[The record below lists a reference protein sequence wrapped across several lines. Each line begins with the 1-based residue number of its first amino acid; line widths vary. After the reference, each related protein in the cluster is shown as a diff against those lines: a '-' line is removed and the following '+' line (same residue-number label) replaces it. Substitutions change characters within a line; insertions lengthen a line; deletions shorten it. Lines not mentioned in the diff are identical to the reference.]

1 MEPIG
6 LGTESIEEEIKQQ
19 FPNKNVVRVDRDS
32 VKSGDSFEI
41 ILRSIEEKKV
51 DIVIG
56 TQMISKGLDFENVTL
71 VGVVDADSR
80 LYSIDFRAEER
91 LAQLLIQVTGRAGRG
106 GKAGEMVLQTHRPD
120 NPVLRRVIDEGYE
133 TYSNLALA
141 ERELAQLPPYVSMVI
156 IRAESQ
162 QVSRPKSF
170 LLGVKKLLEKDSDG
184 KLKVTDPIPAL
195 MAQRAGRHRYLLV
208 IRVMKK
214 SDIHNFIQ
222 STIPDIENLARKIK
236 LRWAIDVDPHD
247 TL

>member
-1 MEPIG
+1 
-6 LGTESIEEEIKQQ
+6 
-19 FPNKNVVRVDRDS
+19 
-32 VKSGDSFEI
+32 
-41 ILRSIEEKKV
+41 
-51 DIVIG
+51 
-56 TQMISKGLDFENVTL
+56 
-71 VGVVDADSR
+71 
-80 LYSIDFRAEER
+80 
-91 LAQLLIQVTGRAGRG
+91 
-106 GKAGEMVLQTHRPD
+106 
-120 NPVLRRVIDEGYE
+120 
-133 TYSNLALA
+133 
-141 ERELAQLPPYVSMVI
+141 MVI

>member
-1 MEPIG
+1 MVPIG
-6 LGTESIEEEIKQQ
+6 LGTESIEEEVRQL
-19 FPNKNVVRVDRDS
+19 FPEKNVVRVDRDS
-32 VKSGDSFEI
+32 IKSGDSFEI
-41 ILRSIEEKKV
+41 ILRNIEEKQV

-71 VGVVDADSR
+71 VGVIDADSR

-120 NPVLRRVIDEGYE
+120 NPVLRRIIDEGYE
-133 TYSNLALA
+133 TYSDTALA

-170 LLGVKKLLEKDSDG
+170 LLSVKKLLEKNSGG
-184 KLKVTDPIPAL
+184 KLKITDPIPAL
-195 MAQRAGRHRYLLV
+195 MAQRAGRHRYLLA
-208 IRVMKK
+208 IRMMKK
-214 SDIHNFIQ
+214 SYIHDCIG
-222 STIPDIENLARKIK
+222 STILDIENLARKIK